1 MLKIIFFILLSLTV
15 TLLTPAAFGMEE
27 SSSQKIELK
36 TDNSAYA
43 EGDYITVTGSIEK
56 VVPDTP
62 ITLQLFYGKNLIVI
76 DQVNVSQNGEFT
88 NTFYAGG
95 ELWKN
100 EGTYTIIANYG
111 EFTETEINIDFFK
124 DTSGIYLM
132 NYEVKIP
139 DAGTF
144 DIPYTMKGGKISL
157 ITLDQKNLSLV
168 IDITTNSDGV
178 LDLKLVRNSID
189 SFSNNKVDIDFIVLI
204 YEDKSTLPIQTQYK
218 KIETDDSF
226 RAISIPIKKGDGKI
240 EIIGTS
246 VVPEFGTIAMIVLAV
261 GIVSIIAVSSKSR
274 LSIMPRI

>member
-1 MLKIIFFILLSLTV
+1 MLKITVFILLSLTV
-15 TLLTPAAFGMEE
+15 TLLTPTVFGIEE
-27 SSSQKIELK
+27 ISIQKIELK
-36 TDNSAYA
+36 TDNSAYV

-95 ELWKN
+95 DLWKN
-100 EGTYTIIANYG
+100 EGQYTIIANYG
-111 EFTETEINIDFFK
+111 EFTETELNIDFFK
-124 DTSGIYLM
+124 DTSGTYIM

-144 DIPYTMKGGKISL
+144 DIPYTMKGGNVSL
-157 ITLDQKNLSLV
+157 ITLNQKNLSLL
-168 IDITTNSDGV
+168 IDISTETDGV
-178 LDLKLVRNSID
+178 LDVKLLRENID
-189 SFSNNKVDIDFIVLI
+189 SVSNNGVDIDFIILI
-204 YEDKSTLPIQTQYK
+204 YENGSMIPIQTQYK
-218 KIETDDSF
+218 VIETDDSF
-226 RAISIPIKKGDGKI
+226 RAISIPIKEGDGKI
-240 EIIGTS
+240 EIIGTH

-261 GIVSIIAVSSKSR
+261 AIVSIIAVSAKSR